1 MSDMKHVNDDNFE
14 AEVLKADKPVLVD
27 FSAVWCGPC
36 QRQLPIMEKFAA
48 DNKDRV
54 KVVKIDVDDAPAV
67 TAKFGIRSVPS
78 IVLFNAGE
86 RVDTKVGMTSMA
98 ALNNLLLEK
107 AGV

>member
-1 MSDMKHVNDDNFE
+1 MSDVKHVNDDNFE
-14 AEVLKADKPVLVD
+14 AEVLQADKPVLVD

-36 QRQLPIMEKFAA
+36 QRQLPIMEKFAS
-48 DNKDRV
+48 DNLDRV